1 MRISE
6 QVLATGTG
14 GDIATARADGPRE
27 DGVDVDWSE
36 RTQRVLTRDLLVRAS
51 RAGHGEGQALR
62 FRALHLNL
70 PLVAEVADR
79 LGLTDT
85 ERARIEHAALDGLH
99 EAVRSFDPY
108 GEAGFADFAASLV
121 EREIRTNLRTNAPQP
136 TRATGP
142 SSRTLSRRTDR
153 PSRR

>member
-14 GDIATARADGPRE
+14 GDVGTARADRLRE
-27 DGVDVDWSE
+27 DDVDVDWSE

-79 LGLTDT
+79 LGLTGT

-99 EAVRSFDPY
+99 EAVRLFDPY
-108 GEAGFADFAASLV
+108 DDGDFATFASPCV
-121 EREIRTNLRTNAPQP
+121 ERQIRTYLRSSVLAPAP
-136 TRATGP
+136 ITYG
-142 SSRTLSRRTDR
+142 
-153 PSRR
+153 